1 MRERNETL
9 KIKKKLKEDEIKEAK
24 DVRKMQS
31 AKRKQAWE

>member
-24 DVRKMQS
+24 DVRKMQREN
-31 AKRKQAWE
+31 KYGNK